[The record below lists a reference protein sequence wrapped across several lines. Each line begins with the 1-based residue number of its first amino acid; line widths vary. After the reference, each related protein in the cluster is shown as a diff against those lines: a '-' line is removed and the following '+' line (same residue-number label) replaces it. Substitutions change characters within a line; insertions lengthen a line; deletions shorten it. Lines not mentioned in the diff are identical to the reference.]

1 MLNVA
6 GNAKPSN
13 CFFAGLTKIKL
24 FIMTQEEWDNPIVKK
39 IREFRI
45 DINKSAN
52 DSNSR
57 VQVNGLN
64 KTHDEIIK
72 FLKSELKTREIDSI
86 IINALV
92 AKFNWIKK
100 EYIKHEFN
108 KDINKSLQEHSKRII
123 NAKEYIE
130 AELSLLQD
138 YVLKG
143 DIIMM

>member
-1 MLNVA
+1 
-6 GNAKPSN
+6 
-13 CFFAGLTKIKL
+13 
-24 FIMTQEEWDNPIVKK
+24 MTQEEWDNPIMKK

-57 VQVNGLN
+57 IQVNGLN
-64 KTHDEIIK
+64 KTHDEIVK
-72 FLKSELKTREIDSI
+72 YLKTEIKTREIDSI
-86 IINALV
+86 IINTLI

-108 KDINKSLQEHSKRII
+108 KDINKSLQEHSKRIK
-123 NAKEYIE
+123 NAKEYID